1 MNALDSARRT
11 LDVELEGIR
20 AVRDS
25 LDGRFPEA
33 VEMLRAALAR
43 GGKIVLDYYNAE
55 DREELI
61 DALRRLKKEG

>member
-1 MNALDSARRT
+1 MSARQTPRDEDPLAVNYAAELGEELT
-11 LDVELEGIR
+11 RRLGRRVQLVEG
-20 AVRDS
+20 
-25 LDGRFPEA
+25 
-33 VEMLRAALAR
+33 AR